1 MDFLQDIYIYSFEGI
16 IDNVYQYRFI
26 SSISENEVT
35 KIVSLSPLSA
45 DGKWFN
51 LAFGNLELDSTT
63 GEPFVNDESE
73 NNNNDFDKVLATV
86 FTCLLNFLNSRPDA
100 KIVFFGNTE
109 HKQLI
114 YKRKISANISSLQDY
129 FIVQGGFADY
139 DVDWKIVEKEVQKK
153 SRIVK
158 RMIKIKDHNSLNFR
172 NITQL
177 EVFNPQKSRDY
188 HFVLIALN
196 DVLSIDI

>member
-1 MDFLQDIYIYSFEGI
+1 MDFLQDIYVYSFEGI

-26 SSISENEVT
+26 STKVENEVT

-45 DGKWFN
+45 DGKWYN
-51 LAFGNLELDSTT
+51 LAFGNLEIDKTT

-86 FTCLLNFLNSRPDA
+86 FTCLLNFLNARPDA

-109 HKQLI
+109 HKQLM
-114 YKRKISANISSLQDY
+114 YKRKISAHISSLQEY

-139 DVDWKIVEKEVQKK
+139 DVEWKIIEKEVQKK
-153 SRIVK
+153 SRSVK
-158 RMIKIKDHNSLNFR
+158 RTVRVKDHNSLNFR
-172 NITQL
+172 NITSL
-177 EVFNPQKSRDY
+177 EIYNPHKSRDY

-196 DVLSIDI
+196 DVLNINI